1 MNNQPGWIKLYK
13 QTLESDFWLSE
24 DEPFDW
30 RSAFI
35 HVLLSANWRKGTSRK
50 NGHMITIERGQ
61 LLTSIRKLMA
71 TFHWSRKRVENW
83 IKGMTEYGMLESQ
96 SVGFGTVLTV
106 VNYDKFQCDAYTPSN
121 EVSNTVSNAPSNI
134 PSNKPS
140 NEVSNKPSTQYKT
153 IYRSIEDKKEDT
165 ILAPSVPTTV
175 CEDAGTGEAG
185 ADDDDD
191 EGYMTPD
198 ELRQFLE
205 SYYREHPIGDGATG
219 CAVQTEG

>member
-1 MNNQPGWIKLYK
+1 MSLTGKQGWIKLYT
-13 QTLESDFWLSE
+13 QTLESEFWDTGE
-24 DEPFDW
+24 AFDYQH
-30 RSAFI
+30 AFLHI
-35 HVLLSANWRKGTSRK
+35 LLKANWKPGTFHKS
-50 NGHMITIERGQ
+50 GHTAHIQRGQ
-61 LLTSIRKLMA
+61 CLTSIRNLGA
-71 TFHWSRKRVENW
+71 AFHWDPHKVYKWLNFME
-83 IKGMTEYGMLESQ
+83 ELGMLKAESL
-96 SVGFGTVLTV
+96 GFGTLLTV

-175 CEDAGTGEAG
+175 CEDAGTGEEDAE
-185 ADDDDD
+185 DDD

>member
-106 VNYDKFQCDAYTPSN
+106 VNYDKFQSDGAKV
-121 EVSNTVSNAPSNI
+121 EHTVEHKVEHIPEHTVEHKVDPRSKNKDIRQQKEESIFAP
-134 PSNKPS
+134 PEQP
-140 NEVSNKPSTQYKT
+140 
-153 IYRSIEDKKEDT
+153 
-165 ILAPSVPTTV
+165 
-175 CEDAGTGEAG
+175 AGREE
-185 ADDDDD
+185 DDDGIVWYDD
-191 EGYMTPD
+191 PEEAM
-198 ELRQFLE
+198 RNA
-205 SYYREHPIGDGATG
+205 I
-219 CAVQTEG
+219 V